1 MPGLSAVRSVTLVL
15 LTCHSVRLWVTE
27 AKHFLLWFG
36 QTHVHI
42 QPGTEVVGC
51 VHSALAQLGVGEQR
65 INSLEAQLG
74 SYQTIEVIRCEAQVP
89 VSATSLQVLLT
100 SLHYMC
106 DCRPFKWKIIF
117 GSKVPS
123 CSLHHRQFNFYV
135 LRRTFS
141 FSAGVTNGIQKAF
154 NGLPPAL
161 KAAPRST
168 ELCSNW
174 LELPLRWRLQVE
186 LGFTFVWHLPTQGLK
201 FDNFT

>member
-1 MPGLSAVRSVTLVL
+1 MKQNWVVTRQSKSLDVRHRS
-15 LTCHSVRLWVTE
+15 
-27 AKHFLLWFG
+27 
-36 QTHVHI
+36 
-42 QPGTEVVGC
+42 
-51 VHSALAQLGVGEQR
+51 
-65 INSLEAQLG
+65 
-74 SYQTIEVIRCEAQVP
+74 P

-161 KAAPRST
+161 KAAPTKYRTVFNLIRIPT
-168 ELCSNW
+168 EVEASSGTGFHFCVAPSH
-174 LELPLRWRLQVE
+174 PRPQV
-186 LGFTFVWHLPTQGLK
+186 
-201 FDNFT
+201 